1 LQYNCTY
8 RGPGVVIPLFSTY
21 YYLSFYCDTGALYLH
36 MTASVYSHTMN
47 GFMDFIREQG
57 VVGLAIGFI
66 IGGAVSSVVD
76 ALVEN
81 ILNPIIGIALQGGS
95 GLSDW
100 GITLTDT
107 STLLI
112 GNFVMVLINFLVIMA
127 VVYYGFKGL
136 GLDKLDKEKSEE

>member
-1 LQYNCTY
+1 MLT
-8 RGPGVVIPLFSTY
+8 IL
-21 YYLSFYCDTGALYLH
+21 LI
-36 MTASVYSHTMN
+36 MK

-66 IGGAVSSVVD
+66 VGGAVSSLVD
-76 ALVEN
+76 ALLAD
-81 ILNPIIGIALQGGS
+81 ILNPIIGMALQGGS

-100 GITLTDT
+100 GIPLTDT

-112 GNFVMVLINFLVIMA
+112 GDLIMVIINFLVILA

-136 GLDKLDKEKSEE
+136 GLDKLDKAKPEE